1 MTLYQLE
8 VFLAV
13 VQTESFTRA
22 GKLLHTSQS
31 GVSHTIADL
40 EKELGIVLF
49 TRNRNRV
56 NLTNIGEQILPHV
69 FGIIGQKG
77 KINQVVAEA
86 KGIKSGILRIG
97 AFSSFVANMIPD
109 IFQVFRSRYP
119 GIELQL
125 FEGSY
130 AEVNSWIRT
139 RTVDLGFLT
148 VPSDGLDF
156 IRLISD
162 PYVAVLPVNHPL
174 GNQAV
179 ISMEQLTHEP
189 FLSLKSGCETLVMRA
204 FQDNRLS
211 LNKRLEVVGN
221 STIIS
226 MVEAGIGVSIVP
238 SMILPAVPA
247 NILIKPLTPSINRVI
262 GLAVPSLEV
271 ISPAIAAFIKET
283 QILLT

>member
-69 FGIIGQKG
+69 FEIIGQKG

-247 NILIKPLTPSINRVI
+247 NIMIKPLTPSINRVI